1 MKAFCLSS
9 PQPLPHAPPPVHRNA
24 LSRCWFLST
33 HERPTLRRRQCS
45 GTATRAAASHH
56 AHCGAVSSPR
66 RHRSRNH
73 HRRRHRVLLACSCWP
88 TSRCAGRCS
97 CPSSPCSCSSGS
109 YADKCLCFWR
119 RSPSV
124 LPPLSPVC
132 PPQRDS
138 PSARHSVIAISYCA
152 VCMPFPHDREQL
164 SFVVYYSPEFSR
176 YSRTQYLTRDGIGV
190 ELIRQ
195 VCMDGEGV
203 VGEGGGSQPRTSA
216 TRRRAR
222 EAQQLRRDGAGIRGS
237 GQGCRESRQG
247 WSTESSRRT
256 RRHLCRLTATTPDA
270 AQPPRVCAESALV
283 YAERRASCPGKC

>member
-1 MKAFCLSS
+1 ML
-9 PQPLPHAPPPVHRNA
+9 
-24 LSRCWFLST
+24 
-33 HERPTLRRRQCS
+33 
-45 GTATRAAASHH
+45 
-56 AHCGAVSSPR
+56 
-66 RHRSRNH
+66 
-73 HRRRHRVLLACSCWP
+73 VLLAAL
-88 TSRCAGRCS
+88 TF
-97 CPSSPCSCSSGS
+97 
-109 YADKCLCFWR
+109 CLA
-119 RSPSV
+119 S
-124 LPPLSPVC
+124 PLSRLPATGSLSRLPAQC
-132 PPQRDS
+132 DC
-138 PSARHSVIAISYCA
+138 HLLCA

-176 YSRTQYLTRDGIGV
+176 YSRTQYLTRDEIGV

-203 VGEGGGSQPRTSA
+203 LGEGGGSQPRTSA

-247 WSTESSRRT
+247 WSTESSRT

>member
-1 MKAFCLSS
+1 MY
-9 PQPLPHAPPPVHRNA
+9 A
-24 LSRCWFLST
+24 LSTRQRTTFFRC
-33 HERPTLRRRQCS
+33 
-45 GTATRAAASHH
+45 
-56 AHCGAVSSPR
+56 
-66 RHRSRNH
+66 
-73 HRRRHRVLLACSCWP
+73 
-88 TSRCAGRCS
+88 
-97 CPSSPCSCSSGS
+97 
-109 YADKCLCFWR
+109 
-119 RSPSV
+119 
-124 LPPLSPVC
+124 
-132 PPQRDS
+132 
-138 PSARHSVIAISYCA
+138 
-152 VCMPFPHDREQL
+152 
-164 SFVVYYSPEFSR
+164 YYSPEFSR

-270 AQPPRVCAESALV
+270 AQPPRVCAESAFNVGLCRAASELPRQV
-283 YAERRASCPGKC
+283 LTPLLCTLRVQNVLPPRVRRFRHGLCRLQRPRAPVVGERQRHLGTRPLAVLGPLKNQRKLAALPAVVVGDCVLL

>member
-1 MKAFCLSS
+1 MLTDACASGGAHLLSCL
-9 PQPLPHAPPPVHRNA
+9 
-24 LSRCWFLST
+24 
-33 HERPTLRRRQCS
+33 
-45 GTATRAAASHH
+45 
-56 AHCGAVSSPR
+56 
-66 RHRSRNH
+66 
-73 HRRRHRVLLACSCWP
+73 
-88 TSRCAGRCS
+88 
-97 CPSSPCSCSSGS
+97 PS
-109 YADKCLCFWR
+109 L
-119 RSPSV
+119 
-124 LPPLSPVC
+124 
-132 PPQRDS
+132 
-138 PSARHSVIAISYCA
+138 PSARHRVTLPSAR
-152 VCMPFPHDREQL
+152 HDCHFL
-164 SFVVYYSPEFSR
+164 SRGVYALSTRQRTTFFRCYYSPEFSR

-270 AQPPRVCAESALV
+270 AQPPRACAESALV